1 MGIVLQSPPRVLN
14 AYSLAVSGT
23 TALGSAGG
31 FSGAAFWRVET
42 PAGTFC
48 LRRWPPEHPSPERL
62 RTIHDVLRH
71 VFDAGVT
78 QVPVP
83 LRTRDGGTFVCD
95 GGCLWELAPWMPG
108 TADFHSRP
116 TRERLAAAMRLLAR
130 FHKAAATYPG
140 GLKEKQTSP
149 GLRQRLALIDRL
161 LAGEVRQIAA
171 AVQRDTDTARKTR
184 ATRVLQA
191 FVELAPRIR
200 PDLAAAVTRQVDL
213 QPCLRDIWHDHV
225 LFSGDEATGLIDFGA
240 LRDECVVSDIVRL
253 LGSLVRGDQAAWQ
266 FGLSAY
272 QQVRPFAAS
281 EPSMIGVF
289 HKTTV
294 LLSGMNWL
302 RWIYLE
308 QRTFEEPERVLARLD
323 DNLEDMGYLRILT

>member
-14 AYSLAVSGT
+14 AYSLAVTST

-42 PAGTFC
+42 PAGAFC

-62 RTIHDVLRH
+62 RTIHEVLRH

-83 LRTRDGGTFVCD
+83 LRSRDGGTFVRD

-108 TADFHSRP
+108 TADFRSRP

-130 FHKAAATYPG
+130 FHTAAATFPG
-140 GLKEKQTSP
+140 GLKKKQPSP

-184 ATRVLQA
+184 ARRLLQA
-191 FVELAPRIR
+191 FSELAPRIR
-200 PDLAAAVTRQVDL
+200 PDLASAIARQVEL

-225 LFSGDEATGLIDFGA
+225 LFSGDEPTGLIDFGA
-240 LRDECVVSDIVRL
+240 LRDECVVSDVARL
-253 LGSLVRGDQAAWQ
+253 LGSLVRHDQAAWQ

-272 QQVRPFAAS
+272 QDLRPLS
-281 EPSMIGVF
+281 EDECRLIGVF
-289 HKTTV
+289 NGTTI
-294 LLSGMNWL
+294 LLTGINWL

-308 QRTFEEPERVLARLD
+308 ERTFEEAERVLARLD
-323 DNLEDMGYLRILT
+323 DNLESMGYLRILT

>member
-14 AYSLAVSGT
+14 AYSLAVAGV

-48 LRRWPPEHPSPERL
+48 LRRWPSEHPSPERL
-62 RTIHDVLRH
+62 RTVHDVLRY

-83 LRTRDGGTFVCD
+83 LRTRDGGTFVRD

-108 TADFHSRP
+108 TADYHSRP

-130 FHKAAATYPG
+130 FHTAAATFPG
-140 GLKEKQTSP
+140 GLTEKQTSP
-149 GLRQRLALIDRL
+149 GLRQRLALLDRL
-161 LAGEVRQIAA
+161 LSGEVRQIAA
-171 AVQRDTDTARKTR
+171 AVQRDTDTALKTR
-184 ATRVLQA
+184 AMRVLQA
-191 FVELAPRIR
+191 FSDLAPRIR
-200 PDLAAAVTRQVDL
+200 PGLAVAANCQVGL

-240 LRDECVVSDIVRL
+240 LRDECVVGDVARL
-253 LGSLVRGDQAAWQ
+253 LGSLVRNDQAAWQ

-272 QQVRPFAAS
+272 QDLRPLS
-281 EPSMIGVF
+281 EDECSLIEVF
-289 HKTTV
+289 NETTI
-294 LLSGMNWL
+294 LLTGMNWL

-308 QRTFEEPERVLARLD
+308 ERTFEQGERILARLD
-323 DNLEDMGYLRILT
+323 DNLENMGHLRILR

>member
-1 MGIVLQSPPRVLN
+1 
-14 AYSLAVSGT
+14 
-23 TALGSAGG
+23 
-31 FSGAAFWRVET
+31 
-42 PAGTFC
+42 
-48 LRRWPPEHPSPERL
+48 
-62 RTIHDVLRH
+62 
-71 VFDAGVT
+71 
-78 QVPVP
+78 
-83 LRTRDGGTFVCD
+83 
-95 GGCLWELAPWMPG
+95 MPG
-108 TADFHSRP
+108 TADYHSRS

-140 GLKEKQTSP
+140 GLTEKQTSPGEPRGVSPGVNRYPGGLTEKQTSPGEPRGVSPGVNRYPGGLTEKQTSP
-149 GLRQRLALIDRL
+149 GLQQRLALIDRL

-171 AVQRDTDTARKTR
+171 AVQRDTNTARKTR

-191 FVELAPRIR
+191 FSELAPRIR
-200 PDLAAAVTRQVDL
+200 PDLAVAVTRQVDL

-272 QQVRPFAAS
+272 QQVRPFDAS

-308 QRTFEEPERVLARLD
+308 QRTFEEPDRVLARLD
-323 DNLEDMGYLRILT
+323 GNLEDVGHLRILT